1 MQKLL
6 PLLLVLLLP
15 QLAQAQVDFM
25 GAYVLSQRSASQGL
39 TAIEDGRGNL
49 YMAIPFTDTLKLKN
63 PDQTFAAP
71 SHRGLNRN
79 NYALAILKVSPSD
92 TRVRTQL
99 FASSYNQPI
108 SCKWL
113 WSKNGKLRLAVQT
126 VGEITAGDQTA
137 PPVQDRRW
145 IAGQGHLDLDTNLQ
159 MTSKWQ
165 IDRQASDTAYQT
177 STYSV
182 LAGPADDKEFIMG
195 NPYADSVMLGG
206 QVIKGSPYRRVP
218 ADPLSY
224 LYLAAVNKAN
234 PRGPL
239 AMKHVLW
246 QNNYYADMQPAG
258 ITRDSVGNVYMAFQF
273 QRVPAIYLDDS
284 LLIAP
289 PPINTP
295 LAIGLGI
302 LKFSA
307 QGRLIWKKVFIN
319 NYRVSYQAMTPTPTG
334 DKLYLAVK
342 AHGDLNIDG
351 TVVQADTNFVGCGS
365 LPGNL
370 VAMVLD
376 DSARVERYNMFVNR
390 PKNRVYDTQV
400 HSIVLSPFGEI
411 YWGGVSSGFPKMFE
425 QNAIQVWQTLYVTC
439 TDLNFNFKWRK
450 LVGGPVDGTYRSI
463 DAMSFNPNRRELMYV
478 GHLDHYVSATAVGV
492 GPTVL
497 NTVCPAQF
505 VVKIGGMPVTETKAQ
520 LGGPLAVFPNP
531 ATSGQTVTV
540 LSEDRS
546 YRLTDAL
553 GRSTAC
559 AADADLHTVTLPQ
572 AAPGI
577 YTLTG
582 QQTGKRIRL
591 VLER

>member
-15 QLAQAQVDFM
+15 ELALAQVDFT

-39 TAIEDGRGNL
+39 TAIEDERGNL
-49 YMAIPFTDTLKLKN
+49 YMAIPFADTLKLKN

-71 SHRGLNRN
+71 SHRSQSRN
-79 NYALAILKVSPSD
+79 NYALAVLKVSPSD
-92 TRVRTQL
+92 SRLRTQL

-108 SCKWL
+108 TCKWL

-126 VGEITAGDQTA
+126 VGELTPGDQA
-137 PPVQDRRW
+137 PAPVPDRRW
-145 IAGQGHLDLDTNLQ
+145 IPGQGHLDLDTNLQ
-159 MTSKWQ
+159 VVSKWQ

-177 STYSV
+177 ATYSV
-182 LAGPADDKEFIMG
+182 LAGPADDKEFILG
-195 NPYADSVMLGG
+195 NPYADSVMVAG
-206 QVIKGSPYRRVP
+206 QVIKASSHRHNT
-218 ADPLSY
+218 DPLSY

-246 QNNYYADMQPAG
+246 QSHYYADMQPAG

-284 LLIAP
+284 LLVVP

-295 LAIGLGI
+295 LATGLGI
-302 LKFSA
+302 LKFSP
-307 QGRLIWKKVFIN
+307 QGRLIWKKIFRN
-319 NYRVSYQAMTPTPTG
+319 NYRVGFQAMTPTPTG

-351 TVVQADTNFVGCGS
+351 TIVQADTNFVGCGS

-400 HSIVLSPFGEI
+400 HSIVLSPYGEI
-411 YWGGVSSGFPKMFE
+411 YWAGVSSGFPKMFD

-439 TDLNFNFKWRK
+439 TDRDFNFRWRK

-463 DAMSFNPNRRELMYV
+463 DAMSFNPHRSELMYV

-492 GPTVL
+492 GSTIL
-497 NTVCPAQF
+497 STVCPAQF
-505 VVKIGGMPVTETKAQ
+505 VVKLGGMPVTETKAAV
-520 LGGPLAVFPNP
+520 GGVLAVFPNP

-553 GRSTAC
+553 GRQTSC
-559 AADADLHTVTLPQ
+559 SADRELHTVTLPQ
-572 AAPGI
+572 IAPGI

-582 QQTGKRIRL
+582 EQTGKRVR
-591 VLER
+591 VVVER